1 MLRVDFLLH
10 IFCWFLLLLHLLL
23 LLMIILCVLEE
34 VGDGETSN
42 ITCAIV
48 FLCRIHSRLC
58 VSPATMMTLE
68 HRRLVLLLHI
78 LLLSKGISVIRG
90 L

>member
-23 LLMIILCVLEE
+23 LMIILCVLEE
-34 VGDGETSN
+34 VGDGEPSN

-68 HRRLVLLLHI
+68 YRVLVLLLHV